1 MLAISFVRAGR
12 WANEVRV
19 RRKDLSP
26 EMQAFV
32 KGDKALGENGPLNR
46 VANAIWS
53 AVYKTWKP
61 HALALGLAALN
72 ASKFLSGNPTGWT
85 ALLGALCVFGMIGA
99 CFWLASESRKDE

>member
-53 AVYKTWKP
+53 AVYNVEAARISTWTCGVKCVEVLVRKP
-61 HALALGLAALN
+61 DRLDGTSRSSVRFRNDRCLLLVGIGI
-72 ASKFLSGNPTGWT
+72 SKG
-85 ALLGALCVFGMIGA
+85 
-99 CFWLASESRKDE
+99 